1 MGQCRPLF
9 VYFRPFLV
17 TISII
22 KSVDGVHGVQTR
34 GRMMVVA
41 DKTTELWR
49 PPNKIIILLNAI
61 HRQLHLYFIEHQ
73 QNNFLQR
80 VNLIFPTISDL
91 DEGLGNGPRGRHHV
105 LQGVQRHQRHLQRG
119 RLRTIHQTS
128 GCHNSQ
134 VCSSRNYQLNAA
146 GKNVLKEMMIIFKI
160 CPIF

>member
-22 KSVDGVHGVQTR
+22 KSVDGVQTR

-80 VNLIFPTISDL
+80 VNLIFQQFQILTKDSVTVHVDAIMYYKVYNAISAISNVDDYGQSTRL
-91 DEGLGNGPRGRHHV
+91 LAATTLRHGND
-105 LQGVQRHQRHLQRG
+105 
-119 RLRTIHQTS
+119 
-128 GCHNSQ
+128 
-134 VCSSRNYQLNAA
+134 
-146 GKNVLKEMMIIFKI
+146 
-160 CPIF
+160 

>member
-22 KSVDGVHGVQTR
+22 KSVDGVQTR

-73 QNNFLQR
+73 
-80 VNLIFPTISDL
+80 
-91 DEGLGNGPRGRHHV
+91 
-105 LQGVQRHQRHLQRG
+105 
-119 RLRTIHQTS
+119 
-128 GCHNSQ
+128 
-134 VCSSRNYQLNAA
+134 
-146 GKNVLKEMMIIFKI
+146 
-160 CPIF
+160 